1 MTVKKQKDL
10 NLEYTKNFDEIYWS
24 YNLPLQLW
32 AIQEN
37 SDGKD
42 IDESE
47 QSSIKEWGC
56 LNYMPRKEA
65 VSDLGEYIGQDEI
78 GPVCRNTIKILQN
91 LIEKFKE
98 LESGKINH
106 IYYPVD

>member
-32 AIQEN
+32 AILEN

-47 QSSIKEWGC
+47 QS
-56 LNYMPRKEA
+56 RA
-65 VSDLGEYIGQDEI
+65 V
-78 GPVCRNTIKILQN
+78 
-91 LIEKFKE
+91 
-98 LESGKINH
+98 
-106 IYYPVD
+106 